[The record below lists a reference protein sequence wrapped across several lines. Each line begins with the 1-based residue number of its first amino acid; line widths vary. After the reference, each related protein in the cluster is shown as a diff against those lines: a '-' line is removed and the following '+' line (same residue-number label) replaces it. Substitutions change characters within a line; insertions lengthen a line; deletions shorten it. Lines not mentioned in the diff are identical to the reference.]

1 MDIKT
6 ILIILG
12 LAFLVWAAN
21 TNAGVA
27 STATAQNGQGCLQS
41 IQQQYAPQWANMNQV
56 QRAMVGL
63 RASVCE
69 GGR

>member
-6 ILIILG
+6 LLIILG

-27 STATAQNGQGCLQS
+27 STTQTQATNCLQS